1 MMERIKNTVS
11 LTGYAGT
18 DPIIVVFASEKK
30 MARLNIGVHEF
41 YKNSLGEA
49 VDQTQ
54 WFNLIFWNKKV
65 ELVEDIVKKGMALRI
80 EGKLSSQTYTDKNG
94 DQRYSMEVIVHT
106 LEIVDKYE
114 L

>member
-1 MMERIKNTVS
+1 MERIRNSVR
-11 LTGYAGT
+11 LTGYAGAEPT
-18 DPIIVVFASEKK
+18 VINFAGDKK
-30 MARLNIGVHEF
+30 MARLGIGVHAF

-54 WFNLIFWNKKV
+54 WFNLIFWNRKV
-65 ELVEDIVKKGMALRI
+65 DLVEGVVKKGTALRI
-80 EGKLSSQTYTDKNG
+80 EGKLSAQTFTDKNG
-94 DQRYSMEVIVHT
+94 DQRYAIEIVVNE

>member
-1 MMERIKNTVS
+1 MDKIKNSVR

-18 DPIIVVFASEKK
+18 DPVLINFASEKK
-30 MARLNIGVHEF
+30 MARLSLGVHEF

-54 WFNLIFWNKKV
+54 WFNLIFWNQKV
-65 ELVEDIVKKGMALRI
+65 ELVENIIKKGDALRI
-80 EGKLSSQTYTDKNG
+80 EGKLSTQTYTDKSG
-94 DQRYSMEVIVHT
+94 DQRYATEIIVSNLEVA
-106 LEIVDKYE
+106 DKYD